1 MRVRSDIAACM
12 SAWSARAIGIVVGGE
27 AREEVIEQARGDA
40 AVVLPETI
48 ENGKEEKQPLSQ

>member
-1 MRVRSDIAACM
+1 M
-12 SAWSARAIGIVVGGE
+12 SAWSAQAIGIMVGGE
-27 AREEVIEQARGDA
+27 AREEVIEQARGVA